1 MLACGEHDK
10 MVGAG
15 ELSALDAAARQLP
28 SLGHNAQ
35 VEGPEQIWLL
45 VNEPLENNKEFS

>member
-10 MVGAG
+10 MVGSG

-28 SLGHNAQ
+28 GLGHNAQ
-35 VEGPEQIWLL
+35 VEGPEQVWLL
-45 VNEPLENNKEFS
+45 VNELLDNNKESS